1 MKQYRINF
9 GNIANVKRFSEK
21 ASVFDGDIQLE
32 SDTTI
37 INGKSVLGIFSLDL
51 TKVLTIEI
59 GGDSKSVERFYL
71 DAVKPLVVR

>member
-51 TKVLTIEI
+51 TKDICVSVYGDVDAIE
-59 GGDSKSVERFYL
+59 DFYSG
-71 DAVKPLVVR
+71 VIEPLLV